1 VVLEGGVFGVMKIV
15 CPQCEAWYEVPEASS
30 GRKVRCA
37 ECRTL
42 WTASAA
48 DAAALE
54 AAGRAAARRAN
65 EAAAAAAAAA
75 VPTPAPAFATATA
88 DDTGGDT
95 GGTDAD
101 GWPDDLSPPPRE
113 SAAVDLDEEAGNRG
127 AVTDAPSV
135 VPDHDPF
142 AGADAPP
149 RDWDAEFEAAEA
161 RRLARE
167 EAKPKAKRQW
177 TLPRPSWV
185 TVVLSLM
192 VVIGV
197 ILAWRVDVVR
207 AMPQTGSLFA
217 KLGLPVNLRGLAIE
231 GVKVEMDAAENV
243 AVVIVEGAIVNV
255 AKVRI
260 EVPRLRFS
268 TRDAS
273 GAEIYTW
280 TALPQKAALAPGEA
294 QPFRTRLASP
304 PAESRDIQVR
314 FFTRRDR

>member
-1 VVLEGGVFGVMKIV
+1 MKIV
-15 CPQCEAWYEVPEASS
+15 CPQCEAWYEVPDASS

-37 ECRTL
+37 DCRTL
-42 WTASAA
+42 WTASPA

-75 VPTPAPAFATATA
+75 AAPAPAPAPAFATATA
-88 DDTGGDT
+88 GDT
-95 GGTDAD
+95 AGTDAD

-113 SAAVDLDEEAGNRG
+113 NAAVDLDEEAGHRG
-127 AVTDAPSV
+127 TVDDAPSV
-135 VPDHDPF
+135 VPEHDAF
-142 AGADAPP
+142 ADPDAPP

-167 EAKPKAKRQW
+167 EVKPKAKRSW
-177 TLPRPSWV
+177 KLPRPSVV
-185 TVVLSLM
+185 TIVLSLM

-207 AMPQTGSLFA
+207 AMPQTASLFA
-217 KLGLPVNLRGLAIE
+217 KLGLPVNLRGLAFQD
-231 GVKVEMDAAENV
+231 VRMEMDTADNV
-243 AVVIVEGAIVNV
+243 AVVVVEGVIVNV

-268 TRDAS
+268 MRDAS